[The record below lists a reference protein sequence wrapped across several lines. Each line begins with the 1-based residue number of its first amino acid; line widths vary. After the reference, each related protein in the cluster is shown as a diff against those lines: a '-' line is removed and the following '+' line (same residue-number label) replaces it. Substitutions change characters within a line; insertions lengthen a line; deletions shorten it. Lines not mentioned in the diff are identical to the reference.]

1 MNQVEEN
8 IEIQDDVVNFK
19 NIPIEEINKDEI
31 KIDCEK
37 RVKLTIGGRPSRRTN
52 YFIGEYFEKN
62 CQPEEILEGDVE
74 SLADSQEIIINK
86 PLFKKTISRMV
97 AMQMFATILG
107 DDLYFKHCGKE
118 SLNSLI
124 DEIMKF
130 VIENNNYEWSYFR
143 NKQISKN
150 FAIQLVK
157 FLNENFHLISTKL
170 LKCAAIYRY
179 NHVMKAIVY
188 GVIGEYLMIQSV
200 ENTDQKDYKNILINE
215 YILIAEYFLDENHVK
230 LLNGVLEGL
239 FAEMKKVDEIVE
251 TGSVELDNIEVEVAE
266 VDSSELDSIFENNNA
281 NLIVEKSGND
291 ENKIDEEAICAN
303 IMSANIINSNAES
316 ICA

>member
-1 MNQVEEN
+1 
-8 IEIQDDVVNFK
+8 
-19 NIPIEEINKDEI
+19 
-31 KIDCEK
+31 
-37 RVKLTIGGRPSRRTN
+37 
-52 YFIGEYFEKN
+52 
-62 CQPEEILEGDVE
+62 
-74 SLADSQEIIINK
+74 
-86 PLFKKTISRMV
+86 
-97 AMQMFATILG
+97 
-107 DDLYFKHCGKE
+107 
-118 SLNSLI
+118 
-124 DEIMKF
+124 MKF

-150 FAIQLVK
+150 FVIQLIK

-251 TGSVELDNIEVEVAE
+251 MGSVKLDNIEVGI
-266 VDSSELDSIFENNNA
+266 SEIKSIFENNNA
-281 NLIVEKSGND
+281 NLIVEKSDND
-291 ENKIDEEAICAN
+291 ENKIEEEAICAN

-316 ICA
+316 IGA

>member
-1 MNQVEEN
+1 MIQVQEN
-8 IEIQDDVVNFK
+8 IEIQDNT
-19 NIPIEEINKDEI
+19 EINIDEINGEI
-31 KIDCEK
+31 KIDGEK
-37 RVKLTIGGRPSRRTN
+37 RAKLTIGVSPSRKTN

-62 CQPEEILEGDVE
+62 CQPEEILSEDVD
-74 SLADSQEIIINK
+74 SLADSQEIIISK
-86 PLFKKTISRMV
+86 PLFKKTISRMI

-118 SLNSLI
+118 SLNGLI

-150 FAIQLVK
+150 FAIQLIK
-157 FLNENFHLISTKL
+157 FLSENFELLSTKL
-170 LKCAAIYRY
+170 LKCAGIYRY

-188 GVIGEYLMIQSV
+188 GVIGEYLMIQSL
-200 ENTDQKDYKNILINE
+200 ENADQKDYKNILINE

-239 FAEMKKVDEIVE
+239 FVEMKKVDEIVE
-251 TGSVELDNIEVEVAE
+251 VEVAE
-266 VDSSELDSIFENNNA
+266 VESVEIKEVAEVESVELDSILKSNNCDS
-281 NLIVEKSGND
+281 IVEESNND
-291 ENKIDEEAICAN
+291 ENKIDEKAICVN
-303 IMSANIINSNAES
+303 IVNTSAES

>member
-1 MNQVEEN
+1 
-8 IEIQDDVVNFK
+8 
-19 NIPIEEINKDEI
+19 
-31 KIDCEK
+31 
-37 RVKLTIGGRPSRRTN
+37 
-52 YFIGEYFEKN
+52 
-62 CQPEEILEGDVE
+62 
-74 SLADSQEIIINK
+74 
-86 PLFKKTISRMV
+86 
-97 AMQMFATILG
+97 
-107 DDLYFKHCGKE
+107 
-118 SLNSLI
+118 
-124 DEIMKF
+124 
-130 VIENNNYEWSYFR
+130 
-143 NKQISKN
+143 
-150 FAIQLVK
+150 
-157 FLNENFHLISTKL
+157 
-170 LKCAAIYRY
+170 
-179 NHVMKAIVY
+179 MKAIVY